1 MFLENGLYK
10 WGQLV
15 LQSRVRHVYRNHL
28 MRVSAIN
35 LIWNSYAGFVQNQ
48 TAVQPAAQRGLS
60 RCVIASDSDLISDIV
75 PPSGQTPDLGK
86 LEVIIVKA
94 MASGKDSAD
103 EKHAFGKGWDSGKML
118 QLCIYD
124 RMKKKGLHN
133 AAEMF
138 AKEVNL
144 AMVEFVNFEEGL
156 LQEWWE
162 VFWPQFCSRKTNI
175 DEEAE
180 RSEQTP
186 IGFEE
191 GPLGLSPAQ
200 LLMTEITLVPPSGN
214 ASHQQM
220 PATLLASPQFVKV
233 LGTDVS
239 GEGSVQMG
247 STCPAEQGSTC
258 LPAASNAGFSHQFNM
273 E

>member
-1 MFLENGLYK
+1 MLALFRTKRL
-10 WGQLV
+10 
-15 LQSRVRHVYRNHL
+15 
-28 MRVSAIN
+28 
-35 LIWNSYAGFVQNQ
+35 
-48 TAVQPAAQRGLS
+48 PAAQRGLS